1 MPKKPTIRKPRE
13 KKPSP
18 GRLRDSV
25 EASRYRDEIAF
36 KQQGID
42 PVTKSKLF
50 DKVLDHQHYG
60 DQRCRGVLNR
70 NTNTFEGKVYNNY
83 CRFIRSSTTLSLP
96 DILRNLAD
104 YLEKDYSSNMIH
116 HSALTLDTK
125 QFANLPAE
133 DQRAILGKFNLEGK
147 NVSERMKHAR
157 ELIRDGR
164 ISTKMILE
172 YKNKKR

>member
-1 MPKKPTIRKPRE
+1 MAKKPIIRKPRE

-18 GRLRDSV
+18 GRLRDSN
-25 EASRYRDEIAF
+25 EAAKYRDEIAF
-36 KQQGID
+36 KQADID
-42 PVTKSKLF
+42 PITKSKLI

-83 CRFIRSSTTLSLP
+83 CRFIKNSTNLSLP

-116 HSALTLDTK
+116 HSALTIDTK
-125 QFANLPAE
+125 QFSNLPAE
-133 DQRAILGKFNLEGK
+133 IQKEILLKFGLQGK

-157 ELIRDGR
+157 ELIREGK
-164 ISTKMILE
+164 ITTKLILE
-172 YKNKKR
+172 HKNKKR